1 MNKTSEEQN
10 FIIENVKQNKNVVVD
25 ACAGSGKS
33 TTILSTALQ
42 LSHLRF
48 LLITYNSS
56 LRKEMKE
63 KIKELDI
70 HNVTVHTYHSLAVNK
85 YDPRAHTDSGIRQIL
100 YKNTQPSSPVK
111 PQDIIVLDEAQ
122 DMTLLYFT
130 FVLKFVKDMNHKF
143 QLMVL
148 GDYMQGLYE
157 FKGSDIRFLTL
168 AQDLWQGFS
177 LLQTQDFENCT
188 LKMSYRI
195 TNEMAAY
202 VNDVMLG
209 EQRVNACRAG
219 PTVYYMRDST
229 RNLQILVGCRIK
241 ELIQQGVPPS
251 DIFVLGASVKGE
263 NSQIRKIENVL
274 TNAHIPCYVP
284 MMEDAKIDEKV
295 IEGKVVFST
304 FHCVKGRQ
312 RPYVFVVGFDQ
323 SYMSYFARNMDQ
335 TRCPNTLYVATT
347 RATQRLFLLESDQFV
362 EDRPLKFLKKDHH
375 EMMALPYIE
384 FKGRPQRIFYEQKEN
399 QDENTL
405 KKHKTTPT
413 DLIKFIPE
421 HILEE
426 ISPILDQIF
435 VVEREK
441 QETIDIPTTIK
452 TKRGFYE
459 DVSDLNGIA
468 IPTLYYDYLLSKWQG
483 SESNILYEMIVET
496 VDNMRANEHTY
507 LKQLVEELDPVC
519 SSIDDYLYL
528 ANLSVAVKE
537 KLYFKIKQIDR
548 DEYNWLGPDVLASCK
563 KRLLAVLG
571 PECDE
576 HEPDIEKT
584 IINAL
589 NDEDHIHIDECLKIP
604 FPNKQIRFTGRI
616 DIMTHQTLW
625 EIKCTSELSQ
635 DHLLQLVIYAWI
647 MRTKDPT
654 FSKQIKLFNVK
665 TGEVLRLECEKTTL
679 DQIMFLLL
687 EGKYGNSVVPNDE
700 NFVENCRKHL

>member
-10 FIIENVKQNKNVVVD
+10 FIIENVKQNKNVIVD

-63 KIKELDI
+63 KIKSLDI
-70 HNVTVHTYHSLAVNK
+70 RNVAVHTYHSLAVNK

-100 YKNTQPSSPVK
+100 YKNTPPSSPIK

-122 DMTLLYFT
+122 DMTFLYFV

-168 AQDLWQGFS
+168 AQDIWQGFS
-177 LLQTQDFENCT
+177 LLQTQDFQKCT

-195 TNEMAAY
+195 TNEMASY

-209 EQRVNACRAG
+209 EQRLNACRAG

-229 RNLQILVGCRIK
+229 RNLQILVSCRIK
-241 ELIQQGVPPS
+241 ELIQQGVDPS

-274 TNAHIPCYVP
+274 TNAYIPCYVP

-323 SYMSYFARNMDQ
+323 SYMSYFARNLDQ
-335 TRCPNTLYVATT
+335 NRCPNTLYVATT

-375 EMMALPYIE
+375 EMMTLPYIE
-384 FKGRPQRIFYEQKEN
+384 FKGRPQRLFYEQKDP
-399 QDENTL
+399 QDENAV

-413 DLIKFIPE
+413 ELIKFIPE

-435 VVEREK
+435 VVEMEK

-468 IPTLYYDYLLSKWQG
+468 IPTLYYDYLLSKWQN
-483 SESNILYEMIVET
+483 SESNILYEMITEAI
-496 VDNMRANEHTY
+496 DNMRANEHAY
-507 LKQLVEELDPVC
+507 LKQLVQELDPVC
-519 SSIDDYLYL
+519 ESIDDYLYL

-537 KLYFKIKQIDR
+537 KLYFKLKQIER
-548 DEYNWLGPDVLASCK
+548 DEYNWLDESVLASCK
-563 KRLLAVLG
+563 KRLLNILG
-571 PECDE
+571 PECNE
-576 HEPDIEKT
+576 QEPAIEKT
-584 IINAL
+584 IIHSL
-589 NDEDHIHIDECLKIP
+589 NDEDHILIDECLKIP

-616 DIMTHQTLW
+616 DIMTHKTLW

-647 MRTKDPT
+647 MRTKDPA
-654 FSKQIKLFNVK
+654 FSKQIKIFNVK
-665 TGEVLRLECEKTTL
+665 TGEVLRLECEKTKL

-700 NFVENCRKHL
+700 NFVENCRKSL

>member
-10 FIIENVKQNKNVVVD
+10 FIIENVKQNKNVIVD

-63 KIKELDI
+63 KIKSLDI
-70 HNVTVHTYHSLAVNK
+70 RNVAVHTYHSLAVNK

-100 YKNTQPSSPVK
+100 YKNTPPSSPIK

-122 DMTLLYFT
+122 DMTFLYFV

-168 AQDLWQGFS
+168 AQDIWQGFS
-177 LLQTQDFENCT
+177 LLQTQDFQKCT

-195 TNEMAAY
+195 TNEMASY

-209 EQRVNACRAG
+209 EQRLNACRPG

-229 RNLQILVGCRIK
+229 RNLQILVSCRIK
-241 ELIQQGVPPS
+241 ELIQQGVDPS

-274 TNAHIPCYVP
+274 TNTYIPCYVP

-323 SYMSYFARNMDQ
+323 SYMSYFARNLDQ
-335 TRCPNTLYVATT
+335 NRCPNTLYVATT

-375 EMMALPYIE
+375 EMMTLPYIE
-384 FKGRPQRIFYEQKEN
+384 FKGRPQRLFYEQKDT
-399 QDENTL
+399 QDENTM

-413 DLIKFIPE
+413 ELIKFIPE

-435 VVEREK
+435 VVEMEK

-468 IPTLYYDYLLSKWQG
+468 IPTLYYDYLLSKWQN
-483 SESNILYEMIVET
+483 SESNILYEIITEAI
-496 VDNMRANEHTY
+496 DNMRANEHAY
-507 LKQLVEELDPVC
+507 LKQLVQELDPVC
-519 SSIDDYLYL
+519 ESIDDYLYL

-537 KLYFKIKQIDR
+537 KLYFKLKQIER
-548 DEYNWLGPDVLASCK
+548 DEYNWLDESVLASCK
-563 KRLLAVLG
+563 KRLLNILG
-571 PECDE
+571 PECNE
-576 HEPDIEKT
+576 QEPAIEKT
-584 IINAL
+584 IIHSL
-589 NDEDHIHIDECLKIP
+589 NDEDHILIDECLKIP

-616 DIMTHQTLW
+616 DIMTHKTLW

-647 MRTKDPT
+647 MRTKDPA
-654 FSKQIKLFNVK
+654 FSKQIKIFNVK
-665 TGEVLRLECEKTTL
+665 TGEVLRLECEKTKL

-700 NFVENCRKHL
+700 NFVENCRKSL